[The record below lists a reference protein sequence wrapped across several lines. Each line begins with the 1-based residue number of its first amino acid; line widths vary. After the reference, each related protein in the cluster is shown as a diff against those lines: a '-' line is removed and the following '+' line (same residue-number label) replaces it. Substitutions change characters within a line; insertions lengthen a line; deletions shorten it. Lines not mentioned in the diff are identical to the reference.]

1 MTGDAHPRG
10 LPWRA
15 TRTALAAAVF
25 FLAAVSARALLGSC
39 SFSVVTGVSFGNY
52 DPLNATPLDQTGTI
66 VFACTGLIP
75 LQTVTV
81 DLSTGSSGSYAVRT
95 MVRGAGTLNYNLFL
109 DPTRTAIWGNGMP
122 GTVHFGP
129 VLLVNGVNETL
140 TIYGRIPAQQ
150 TSPVG
155 NYTDTVVATINF

>member
-1 MTGDAHPRG
+1 MTRETGSRG
-10 LPWRA
+10 RLWRA
-15 TRTALAAAVF
+15 LRAAFAAAVF
-25 FLAAVSARALLGSC
+25 FLVAVSARALLGSC

-66 VFACTGLIP
+66 VFACTGLVP

-95 MVRGAGTLNYNLFL
+95 MGHGAGTLNYNLYF
-109 DPTRTAIWGNGMP
+109 DPTRLSIWGNGTP

-129 VLLVNGVNETL
+129 VLLVNGVNQTL

-155 NYTDTVVATINF
+155 AYTDTVVATINF